1 MTNANMLKTIE
12 HVAMITRSIME
23 LLTLTL
29 ISFHDLL
36 SYDSA
41 RIVH

>member
-1 MTNANMLKTIE
+1 MLKTIE
-12 HVAMITRSIME
+12 DVATITRNIAD

-36 SYDSA
+36 SYNSA